1 MTPQEFFEQLT
12 KLNIEFSRQQLKAV
26 QAVQGPVLL
35 LAVPGSGK
43 TTVLVSRLG
52 YMIHCCNI
60 PPEKILI
67 LTYTVAATKDMTR
80 RYASFFG
87 EDAATEVEFRTI
99 NGICAKII
107 AYYGRL
113 IGKTSFTLLTDE
125 KLLTGI
131 LSQIYQKETEAYPTE
146 SDLKAVRQLITY
158 IKNSMLTEEEMQ
170 ELEKEA
176 DGIPIVAIYKSYC
189 KVMRENRY
197 MDYDDQMLYAYKML
211 QKSPQVL
218 LYFQQMYSYI
228 CVDEAQD
235 TSKIQHKIIAL
246 LASANDNLF
255 MVGDEDQS
263 IYGFRAAFPE
273 ALLHFEKDH
282 PGARVLLMED
292 NFRSNACIVRAADAF
307 IQKNM
312 LRHKKSMRPVKVN
325 GSEIRVIEMKS
336 RSAQYTYLKKVAENC
351 DSRHTTAVL
360 YRDNESIIPLVD
372 LLEYE
377 NIPYRIRNAEVSFF
391 THRIVNDIRAIIRF
405 AYNPFD
411 TESFLQIYYKINLY
425 LKKQDAVRIAKI
437 SGERDMPVLDVAVNY
452 GLQPRTVANLKAM
465 RSHLNNMKRDTGSRM
480 INRIVQYMG
489 YSEYLDRAGL
499 DDSKIYILNRIA
511 AGAESPQAFLERL
524 SYLQDTIKNRENDKS
539 CSFIL
544 STIHSSKGLEYDV
557 VYLMDVIDGIFPD
570 TVPEHIQRLKGK
582 ELEEYEEERR
592 IFYVGVTR
600 AKEELNIFSA
610 GKSLFIRQL
619 MGEQGSIKNTPEY
632 LNYVNQF
639 GEGIAVI
646 HKSFGAG
653 IVSVLGKDT
662 ITIWFGE
669 LEREKTFSLPV
680 LYRSRL
686 LQLQE

>member
-12 KLNIEFSRQQLKAV
+12 KLNIEFSGQQLTAV

-52 YMIHCCNI
+52 YMIHCCGI
-60 PPEKILI
+60 LPEKILT
-67 LTYTVAATKDMTR
+67 LTYTVAATKDMAR
-80 RYASFFG
+80 RYALFFG
-87 EDAATEVEFRTI
+87 EEEAKRVEFRTI

-107 AYYGRL
+107 TYYGRL
-113 IGKTSFTLLTDE
+113 IGKTPFTLLTDE

-131 LSQIYQKETEAYPTE
+131 LSQIYQKEAEAYPTE

-158 IKNSMLTEEEMQ
+158 IKNSMLTEEEIQ

-197 MDYDDQMLYAYKML
+197 MDYDDQMLYAYTML

-218 LYFQQMYSYI
+218 FYFQQMYSYI

-312 LRHKKSMRPVKVN
+312 LRHKKSMRPVKIN

-539 CSFIL
+539 CPFIL

-639 GEGIAVI
+639 GEGIEVI

>member
-12 KLNIEFSRQQLKAV
+12 KLNIEFSGQQLTAV

-52 YMIHCCNI
+52 YMIHCCGI
-60 PPEKILI
+60 LPEKILT
-67 LTYTVAATKDMTR
+67 LTYTVAATKDMAR
-80 RYASFFG
+80 RYALFFG
-87 EDAATEVEFRTI
+87 EEEAKRVEFRTI

-107 AYYGRL
+107 TYYGRL
-113 IGKTSFTLLTDE
+113 IGKTPFTLLTDE

-131 LSQIYQKETEAYPTE
+131 LSQIYQKEAEAYPTE

-158 IKNSMLTEEEMQ
+158 IKNSMLTEEEVQ

-189 KVMRENRY
+189 KVMRENRH
-197 MDYDDQMLYAYKML
+197 MDYDDQMLYAYTIL

-218 LYFQQMYSYI
+218 FHFQQMYSYI

-282 PGARVLLMED
+282 SGARVLLMED

-465 RSHLNNMKRDTGSRM
+465 RSHLNNMKRDTGNRM

-489 YSEYLDRAGL
+489 YSEYLDRVGL

-511 AGAESPQAFLERL
+511 ARAESPQAFLKRL

-539 CSFIL
+539 CPFIL

-619 MGEQGSIKNTPEY
+619 MGEQGNIKNTPE
-632 LNYVNQF
+632 LCKPIRRRHR
-639 GEGIAVI
+639 G
-646 HKSFGAG
+646 
-653 IVSVLGKDT
+653 DT
-662 ITIWFGE
+662 
-669 LEREKTFSLPV
+669 
-680 LYRSRL
+680 
-686 LQLQE
+686 

>member
-1 MTPQEFFEQLT
+1 MTPQKFFEQLT
-12 KLNIEFSRQQLKAV
+12 KLNIEFSGQQLTAV

-60 PPEKILI
+60 PSEKILT

-113 IGKTSFTLLTDE
+113 IGKTPFTLLTDE

-131 LSQIYQKETEAYPTE
+131 LSQIYQKEAEAYPTE

-197 MDYDDQMLYAYKML
+197 MDYDDQMLYAYTML

-218 LYFQQMYSYI
+218 FYFQQMYSYI

-465 RSHLNNMKRDTGSRM
+465 RSHLNNMKRDTGNRM

-511 AGAESPQAFLERL
+511 ARAESPQAFLKRL
-524 SYLQDTIKNRENDKS
+524 SYLQDTIKNRENDK
-539 CSFIL
+539 CCPFIL

-619 MGEQGSIKNTPEY
+619 MGEQGNIKNTPEY

-639 GEGIAVI
+639 GEGIEVI

-669 LEREKTFSLPV
+669 LEQEKTFSLPV